1 MKEWLR
7 QNGKIDI
14 WKTEATRIRDI
25 LGNRKHRVQAS
36 ILAGMLALA
45 LLGGSV
51 PGSHTPVVM
60 AWWGSLYPQFCFSQT
75 DQWFFAS
82 LFQSLYSFRKLKYCV
97 DVFTKPSGKIIS
109 DSMKLFCIVILCNHA
124 TVFRIAF
131 QIDHEAVSASIIV
144 LTAGHTGNRIGI
156 VEHASVLRNDR

>member
-14 WKTEATRIRDI
+14 WKTEAARIRDI

-51 PGSHTPVVM
+51 PGSHTPGVM
-60 AWWGSLYPQFCFSQT
+60 AWWGSLAFHRQIRSQR
-75 DQWFFAS
+75 F
-82 LFQSLYSFRKLKYCV
+82 
-97 DVFTKPSGKIIS
+97 PSGLRKPLRGGKMINS
-109 DSMKLFCIVILCNHA
+109 PDGRRAFRTTLFKKWRYIY
-124 TVFRIAF
+124 
-131 QIDHEAVSASIIV
+131 
-144 LTAGHTGNRIGI
+144 
-156 VEHASVLRNDR
+156 DR

>member
-1 MKEWLR
+1 MYVQEAFDMKEWLQ

-25 LGNRKHRVQAS
+25 LGNRKHRVQVS

-51 PGSHTPVVM
+51 AGPHTPGVM

-75 DQWFFAS
+75 DQKPKI
-82 LFQSLYSFRKLKYCV
+82 SFWLAKALERW
-97 DVFTKPSGKIIS
+97 
-109 DSMKLFCIVILCNHA
+109 
-124 TVFRIAF
+124 
-131 QIDHEAVSASIIV
+131 
-144 LTAGHTGNRIGI
+144 
-156 VEHASVLRNDR
+156 

>member
-1 MKEWLR
+1 MYVQEAFDMKEWLR

-51 PGSHTPVVM
+51 PGSKPSRPRRPAEISDLRSMSRT
-60 AWWGSLYPQFCFSQT
+60 GSL
-75 DQWFFAS
+75 
-82 LFQSLYSFRKLKYCV
+82 
-97 DVFTKPSGKIIS
+97 
-109 DSMKLFCIVILCNHA
+109 
-124 TVFRIAF
+124 TVFGPGRTRYWKTVRC
-131 QIDHEAVSASIIV
+131 H
-144 LTAGHTGNRIGI
+144 
-156 VEHASVLRNDR
+156 

>member
-1 MKEWLR
+1 MYVQEAFDMKEWLR

-14 WKTEATRIRDI
+14 WKTETARIRDI

-51 PGSHTPVVM
+51 LGSHTPGVM

-75 DQWFFAS
+75 DQKPKI
-82 LFQSLYSFRKLKYCV
+82 SFWLAKALERW
-97 DVFTKPSGKIIS
+97 
-109 DSMKLFCIVILCNHA
+109 
-124 TVFRIAF
+124 
-131 QIDHEAVSASIIV
+131 
-144 LTAGHTGNRIGI
+144 
-156 VEHASVLRNDR
+156 